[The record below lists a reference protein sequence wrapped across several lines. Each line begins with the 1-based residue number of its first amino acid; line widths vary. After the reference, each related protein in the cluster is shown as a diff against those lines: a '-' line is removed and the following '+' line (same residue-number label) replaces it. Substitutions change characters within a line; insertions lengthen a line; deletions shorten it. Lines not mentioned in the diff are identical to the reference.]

1 MDDNLLAFNYLL
13 ELELDLLPL
22 GKKGNIRERFLAYLI
37 DKED

>member
-22 GKKGNIRERFLAYLI
+22 GKEGKHKGKILGLPH
-37 DKED
+37 